1 MISQLPQY
9 DILNIFLSF
18 SDLHIKYT
26 KILNIHTKQVLFLG
40 I

>member
-1 MISQLPQY
+1 MNSQLPQY

-18 SDLHIKYT
+18 IDLHIKYT

>member
-1 MISQLPQY
+1 MNSQLPQY

-18 SDLHIKYT
+18 TDLYIKYT

-40 I
+40 T